1 MRLTALCVCGTLLA
15 FSSLSR
21 AAAGRDAPPEDGE
34 PGPCEA
40 TLRPGGACGPGQ
52 RGGSCPYLFSLPP
65 LTLHL
70 PLQLRELE
78 KITQDLERLKESVDQ
93 LREMC
98 ADCKVSQTYGREC
111 GRQKEGE
118 RERLGTGGEAGED
131 GREWMNERL
140 DEKDLR
146 KECGNAGGHAVE
158 EKDLKGEADRKSN
171 TKVVKENEEEETWT
185 VAEKDGITKT
195 GSEREKGPSVQRK
208 VPASGANERID
219 DAMREKSNQNSDT
232 NSNKTDAGEENSN
245 RHQEDK
251 LTTTVENKRKA
262 EESGHHEWRDETNS
276 NEKKT
281 QPEFSD
287 RKKLF
292 ENHGEHTNKEPRLRG
307 EEMEEGIKVHRNN
320 EKPKQTVTTG
330 WAEKESVIKE
340 GQLDEEGRE
349 RGKEMKTESEQR
361 DGDGETSTSRATQRA
376 DSSPI
381 NPTARSN
388 KATFFSSFVPLP
400 SLVSPTLSSI
410 ADVPR
415 DTIGVYGPT
424 QSTSLKA
431 AGFSEPR
438 SPGAELTTVGGRAEQ
453 ITSITA
459 RSDSAS
465 KVRPGSRGH
474 FSSTTTTPKITTPHQ
489 NLYVTAFSEAADSSR
504 STPKMNVS
512 SKTKTGVKPLPG
524 KGPKPGERR
533 NHGDSPE
540 AERTLKNA
548 KNVRKPDQA
557 PHPDKKPKYKP
568 KQKPSHHKPTSH
580 KSKPGKHIQISN
592 PDQTTPPYLL
602 KTDNN
607 LKTNS
612 TPKNNQVSQSKQNQL
627 PVQKAQSH
635 KKSPTSVQKPISLS
649 PEMVNTTNS
658 DKDFLS
664 SREDV
669 SDRVPITDPKSKPA
683 KKIIQPKP
691 VKLDQKAGK
700 KTQSQ
705 ENTKPGEKLEMNPDP
720 TYVPRSGR
728 KIIETTTF
736 KSQTNFKHLTES
748 ADKSNKNPP
757 QEPTPNPDSTKGQK
771 SSLPYKAPDQ
781 KNTSD
786 LEIYKTEQ
794 KPKHGPEHDTE
805 RNKTVAPKRDHRP
818 LTELENKPNENP
830 PHESNVS
837 ADSTPAQKPDS
848 PYTHLNENPKPGQ
861 GIPMTDRKPQP
872 GQVKNKT
879 ATLTPAPKLLMDIE
893 DKSDEILSH
902 ESKFNP
908 GEEIKNNPSYKP
920 PHLRPKS
927 VQEIPKVDRK
937 PKAGQELAKN
947 TTAKPTQQSL
957 TDLVDK
963 IQENLLNT
971 SKSYRNSS
979 PQQESDP
986 SPKPL
991 SEKPTPGQEIP
1002 VTKPKTR
1009 PDPGSSILEP
1019 TEIDQKPKSGQEPE
1033 LVRNITVKPKPN
1045 QKSFTDLVASSNEFE
1060 TNRDSSPGQESDPS
1074 FKPPDQRLKSLK
1086 DIPITDRKPKPGQK
1100 TEFVRNITASA
1111 KPNQRPLMEIKDKT
1125 HENPTNRS
1133 ASNRD
1138 APAEKIKNDFSDKPH
1153 YQKPK
1158 SIQEISQIDGNPKPG
1173 QEQESKENLTVT
1185 PKPNQNPS
1193 NVSESNKDSKTS
1205 EKSNLLCTSPD
1216 QRPKS
1221 VQEITKIDQK
1231 PKAAQEP
1238 ESARNKTAATK
1249 LKQRPLTGT
1258 VIKSNKNQSESKQ
1271 DSTKKK
1277 TPGPVRSKK
1286 PLVQKTK
1293 PGHVSPKINLKPKT
1307 SQVSKQNKKY
1317 PKSETGSKTKL
1328 DSNPKTEHTP
1338 RSNPSLGTSEP
1349 SQTPPDKPVSVPDRA
1364 PKAESNK
1371 TSILEPP
1378 SRYGAVGPG
1387 AKPIPRPKL
1396 AEQPKPNQKNKTYS
1410 DPPQVGRATLDPVQN
1425 TQTNVP
1431 PTSGLVKRIAGT
1443 TRSPED
1449 AGLGAGV
1456 RKGVAPAPKTSNS
1469 PEAAFEDSTLSPDSG
1484 MASDLRPQTT
1494 ARPSAIPTTAR
1505 PNRIHLPTVISGTSP
1520 ASTQPGLR
1528 PHSPSSTHAETLHNM
1543 KDKTPSATA
1552 APSPGPQTASKL
1564 LPDFRPLTPATSSPE
1579 PPAAEPSTP
1588 GARELRVKI
1597 NQVPAFPDSRG
1608 GPEEQPGGTLPG
1620 PGSDRANGKL
1630 PTSVSSKEPSLYQP
1644 TKGNACS
1651 PQAQYPMPIQ
1661 FMGLFFFYLYLF
1673 CSYSTVRRDCSDHL
1687 RRGETKS
1694 GVYLVTP
1701 DLRSRSFPVVCD
1713 MERDGGG
1720 WTLLQR
1726 RQDGSVS
1733 FDRTWAEYQSGFG
1746 NLDGGEFWLGN
1757 NKIHW
1762 LTRDRDMVL
1771 RVELEDFNGV
1781 AEHAQY
1787 DQFRVAGERLRYR
1800 LTVGGYSGTAGD
1812 ALRFSKTY
1820 DHNNRAFT
1828 TPDRDHDRYPSG
1840 NCGAYY
1846 SSGWWF
1852 DACMAANLNGKYYV
1866 GTYKGVRNG
1875 IFWGTWH
1882 NISTEYYPTNERQSF
1897 KTVRMMIRPKGFAP

>member
-118 RERLGTGGEAGED
+118 RERLGTGGGAGED

-171 TKVVKENEEEETWT
+171 TKVVKENEEEEETWT
-185 VAEKDGITKT
+185 VAEKDAITKT

-251 LTTTVENKRKA
+251 LMTTVEKKRKT
-262 EESGHHEWRDETNS
+262 EESGTHEWRDETNS

-292 ENHGEHTNKEPRLRG
+292 ENHGEYTNKEPRLRG

-330 WAEKESVIKE
+330 WAEKESAIKE

-349 RGKEMKTESEQR
+349 RGTEIKTESEQR
-361 DGDGETSTSRATQRA
+361 DGDGESSTGRATQRA

-381 NPTARSN
+381 SPTARSN

-438 SPGAELTTVGGRAEQ
+438 SPGGELTTVGGRAEQ

-465 KVRPGSRGH
+465 KVRPGSQGH
-474 FSSTTTTPKITTPHQ
+474 FSSTTTTPKITTPHL

-504 STPKMNVS
+504 STPKTNVS

-540 AERTLKNA
+540 AEQTLKNA
-548 KNVRKPDQA
+548 KNV
-557 PHPDKKPKYKP
+557 
-568 KQKPSHHKPTSH
+568 
-580 KSKPGKHIQISN
+580 
-592 PDQTTPPYLL
+592 L
-602 KTDNN
+602 
-607 LKTNS
+607 
-612 TPKNNQVSQSKQNQL
+612 
-627 PVQKAQSH
+627 
-635 KKSPTSVQKPISLS
+635 
-649 PEMVNTTNS
+649 
-658 DKDFLS
+658 
-664 SREDV
+664 
-669 SDRVPITDPKSKPA
+669 
-683 KKIIQPKP
+683 
-691 VKLDQKAGK
+691 
-700 KTQSQ
+700 
-705 ENTKPGEKLEMNPDP
+705 
-720 TYVPRSGR
+720 
-728 KIIETTTF
+728 
-736 KSQTNFKHLTES
+736 
-748 ADKSNKNPP
+748 
-757 QEPTPNPDSTKGQK
+757 
-771 SSLPYKAPDQ
+771 
-781 KNTSD
+781 
-786 LEIYKTEQ
+786 
-794 KPKHGPEHDTE
+794 
-805 RNKTVAPKRDHRP
+805 
-818 LTELENKPNENP
+818 
-830 PHESNVS
+830 
-837 ADSTPAQKPDS
+837 
-848 PYTHLNENPKPGQ
+848 
-861 GIPMTDRKPQP
+861 
-872 GQVKNKT
+872 
-879 ATLTPAPKLLMDIE
+879 
-893 DKSDEILSH
+893 
-902 ESKFNP
+902 
-908 GEEIKNNPSYKP
+908 
-920 PHLRPKS
+920 
-927 VQEIPKVDRK
+927 
-937 PKAGQELAKN
+937 
-947 TTAKPTQQSL
+947 
-957 TDLVDK
+957 
-963 IQENLLNT
+963 
-971 SKSYRNSS
+971 
-979 PQQESDP
+979 
-986 SPKPL
+986 
-991 SEKPTPGQEIP
+991 
-1002 VTKPKTR
+1002 
-1009 PDPGSSILEP
+1009 
-1019 TEIDQKPKSGQEPE
+1019 
-1033 LVRNITVKPKPN
+1033 
-1045 QKSFTDLVASSNEFE
+1045 
-1060 TNRDSSPGQESDPS
+1060 
-1074 FKPPDQRLKSLK
+1074 
-1086 DIPITDRKPKPGQK
+1086 
-1100 TEFVRNITASA
+1100 
-1111 KPNQRPLMEIKDKT
+1111 
-1125 HENPTNRS
+1125 
-1133 ASNRD
+1133 
-1138 APAEKIKNDFSDKPH
+1138 
-1153 YQKPK
+1153 
-1158 SIQEISQIDGNPKPG
+1158 
-1173 QEQESKENLTVT
+1173 
-1185 PKPNQNPS
+1185 
-1193 NVSESNKDSKTS
+1193 
-1205 EKSNLLCTSPD
+1205 
-1216 QRPKS
+1216 
-1221 VQEITKIDQK
+1221 
-1231 PKAAQEP
+1231 
-1238 ESARNKTAATK
+1238 
-1249 LKQRPLTGT
+1249 
-1258 VIKSNKNQSESKQ
+1258 
-1271 DSTKKK
+1271 
-1277 TPGPVRSKK
+1277 
-1286 PLVQKTK
+1286 
-1293 PGHVSPKINLKPKT
+1293 
-1307 SQVSKQNKKY
+1307 
-1317 PKSETGSKTKL
+1317 
-1328 DSNPKTEHTP
+1328 
-1338 RSNPSLGTSEP
+1338 
-1349 SQTPPDKPVSVPDRA
+1349 SVPDRA

-1378 SRYGAVGPG
+1378 SPYGAVGPG

-1396 AEQPKPNQKNKTYS
+1396 AEQPEPNQKTKTYS
-1410 DPPQVGRATLDPVQN
+1410 DPAQVGWATLDPVQN
-1425 TQTNVP
+1425 SQTNVP

-1520 ASTQPGLR
+1520 ASTRPGLR

-1552 APSPGPQTASKL
+1552 VPSPGPQTASKL

-1597 NQVPAFPDSRG
+1597 NQVPAFPDNRG
-1608 GPEEQPGGTLPG
+1608 GPEEQPGGPLPG
-1620 PGSDRANGKL
+1620 PDKANGKL
-1630 PTSVSSKEPSLYQP
+1630 PTIVKNSGDFNLHHAIC
-1644 TKGNACS
+1644 G
-1651 PQAQYPMPIQ
+1651 
-1661 FMGLFFFYLYLF
+1661 
-1673 CSYSTVRRDCSDHL
+1673 VRRDCSDHL